1 MWRQVLG
8 VETKLINEEFQV
20 LLANL
25 TAREV
30 TQVFRSSWAGDYN
43 DANAFLSI
51 MESDNPSNLTG
62 FASEEFDSL
71 MRRAAGQADPKH
83 RQLFLEEAERVLLS
97 EHPVIPIYFYVSKHL
112 VSERVMGW
120 QDNVLNYHYSKHL
133 SLKY

>member
-1 MWRQVLG
+1 MNQ
-8 VETKLINEEFQV
+8 
-20 LLANL
+20 
-25 TAREV
+25 
-30 TQVFRSSWAGDYN
+30 
-43 DANAFLSI
+43 
-51 MESDNPSNLTG
+51 
-62 FASEEFDSL
+62 
-71 MRRAAGQADPKH
+71 H